1 MVQCWFPCLDKRPLI
16 RGGFYRPSLVWSL
29 AGLIVWPFTLY
40 NLGVLSTFLST
51 QIGAELDERMKQHLK
66 ENKRL
71 AKETNYSR
79 SVTYNLNG
87 RNFCSTHRG
96 YVGWVPWGAKS
107 GDEICVFSGC
117 CLPFV
122 IRQQERGAEQK
133 QRHGPVGDC
142 YIHGLVKKEATEAI
156 EAETREMKLV

>member
-1 MVQCWFPCLDKRPLI
+1 
-16 RGGFYRPSLVWSL
+16 
-29 AGLIVWPFTLY
+29 
-40 NLGVLSTFLST
+40 
-51 QIGAELDERMKQHLK
+51 MKQHLK

-79 SVTYNLNG
+79 NVTYNLND

-133 QRHGPVGDC
+133 QRHGLVGDC
-142 YIHGLVKKEATEAI
+142 YIHGLMKKEATEAI
-156 EAETREMKLV
+156 EAETREIKLV